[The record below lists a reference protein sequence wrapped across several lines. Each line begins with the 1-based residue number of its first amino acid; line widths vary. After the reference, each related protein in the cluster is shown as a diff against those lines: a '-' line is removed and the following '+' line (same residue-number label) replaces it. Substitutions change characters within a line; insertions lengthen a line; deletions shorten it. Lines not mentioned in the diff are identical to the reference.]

1 MRSPTTSSK
10 YVINKFNQNI
20 KIKIFLRIIFYLGVN
35 YYWTRNSFP
44 NFVEEDRRVFVSHDG
59 NLYFSS
65 LEKIDRANYSCN
77 VQSVISSTGRT
88 GPFFPLIVDPA
99 SSGQK
104 LLFPNNFP
112 KAFPEAPLAG
122 DDVRLECMAY
132 GYPVPSYNWSRTGVT
147 DRLPEGSYTTNHNRV
162 LMLPKVQVEDMGD
175 YICTVTSGRDVIQ
188 KKVMLSIQCKLLFEL
203 FLFDL
208 SILIIIN

>member
-1 MRSPTTSSK
+1 MHVSLYFSA
-10 YVINKFNQNI
+10 
-20 KIKIFLRIIFYLGVN
+20 GVN

-122 DDVRLECMAY
+122 EDVRLECMAY
-132 GYPVPSYNWSRTGVT
+132 GYPVPSYNWSRHGVT
-147 DRLPEGSYTTNHNRV
+147 NRLPEGAYTTNHNRV
-162 LMLPKVQVEDMGD
+162 LMLPKVQVEDMGE
-175 YICTVTSGRDVIQ
+175 YTCTVSSGREVIA
-188 KKVMLSIQCKLLFEL
+188 KSLTLSIQGT
-203 FLFDL
+203 
-208 SILIIIN
+208 

>member
-1 MRSPTTSSK
+1 M
-10 YVINKFNQNI
+10 
-20 KIKIFLRIIFYLGVN
+20 
-35 YYWTRNSFP
+35 
-44 NFVEEDRRVFVSHDG
+44 FVSHDG

-132 GYPVPSYNWSRTGVT
+132 GYPVPSYNWSRSGVT
-147 DRLPEGSYTTNHNRV
+147 DRLPENAYTTNHNRV
-162 LMLPKVQVEDMGD
+162 LIIPKVHVEDMGD
-175 YICTVTSGRDVIQ
+175 YLCTVSSGRDVIT
-188 KKVMLSIQCKLLFEL
+188 KKVMLSIQCQSVLSLLQ
-203 FLFDL
+203 
-208 SILIIIN
+208 IINFDSFDSTSGVHNKVGQ

>member
-1 MRSPTTSSK
+1 MRSSPTSSE
-10 YVINKFNQNI
+10 YVINTSIHFDKNNCN
-20 KIKIFLRIIFYLGVN
+20 KILFSGVN

-132 GYPVPSYNWSRTGVT
+132 GYPVPSYNWSRSGVT

-175 YICTVTSGRDVIQ
+175 YICTVTSGREAIQ
-188 KKVMLSIQCKLLFEL
+188 KKVMLSIQCET
-203 FLFDL
+203 FL
-208 SILIIIN
+208 INF

>member
-1 MRSPTTSSK
+1 M
-10 YVINKFNQNI
+10 I
-20 KIKIFLRIIFYLGVN
+20 LGVN

-88 GPFFPLIVDPA
+88 GPFFPLIVDPFTN
-99 SSGQK
+99 GQK

-132 GYPVPSYNWSRTGVT
+132 GYPVPSYNWTRQGVT
-147 DRLPEGSYTTNHNRV
+147 NQLPEGSYTTNYNRV
-162 LMLPKVQVEDMGD
+162 LMLPKVQVEDMGE
-175 YICTVTSGRDVIQ
+175 YLCTVTSGRDVIQ
-188 KKVMLSIQCKLLFEL
+188 KSLILSIQCMYSFTII
-203 FLFDL
+203 F
-208 SILIIIN
+208 ILITLEYLIFVC

>member
-1 MRSPTTSSK
+1 MKKKFICFLKDIGEFTKKRSPDYGKEYWGKSISCDPP
-10 YVINKFNQNI
+10 QHHP
-20 KIKIFLRIIFYLGVN
+20 RVN

-122 DDVRLECMAY
+122 QDVRLECMAY
-132 GYPVPSYNWSRTGVT
+132 GYPVPSYNWSRSGVT
-147 DRLPEGSYTTNHNRV
+147 NRLPENAYTTNHNRV
-162 LMLPKVQVEDMGD
+162 LILPKVQVEDMGD
-175 YICTVTSGRDVIQ
+175 YVCSVTSGRDVIT
-188 KKVMLSIQCKLLFEL
+188 KKVMLSIQCMH
-203 FLFDL
+203 
-208 SILIIIN
+208 